1 MLTRQE
7 YLDLVAEVNRLR
19 NEVHLFSNEEIS
31 ESALDDLK
39 RKITEYETKN
49 PENISPN
56 SPNYV
61 VAGGVAKGFTKFK
74 HLTRMLS
81 LNDIFSFQ
89 ELQDWE
95 DRWQNYLAKED
106 PKFYSENLF
115 SGEGLF
121 DAEEQKPITQTYICE
136 PKLDGLAISLHYNDG
151 KLVAGVTRGDSYEGE
166 LVTENLKQIK
176 NIPKQIS
183 DFRPVE
189 VRGEVFLT
197 QADFNKLNQEI
208 IDGKKSGKMGK
219 TGPEAV
225 FANPRNAAAGT
236 IRQLD
241 SRVVLER
248 NLSFVA
254 YTLIYHEK
262 NLEL

>member
-115 SGEGLF
+115 
-121 DAEEQKPITQTYICE
+121 
-136 PKLDGLAISLHYNDG
+136 
-151 KLVAGVTRGDSYEGE
+151 
-166 LVTENLKQIK
+166 
-176 NIPKQIS
+176 
-183 DFRPVE
+183 FR
-189 VRGEVFLT
+189 
-197 QADFNKLNQEI
+197 
-208 IDGKKSGKMGK
+208 
-219 TGPEAV
+219 
-225 FANPRNAAAGT
+225 
-236 IRQLD
+236 
-241 SRVVLER
+241 
-248 NLSFVA
+248 
-254 YTLIYHEK
+254 
-262 NLEL
+262 